1 MTKYN
6 KVTEPVYVSG
16 LKETRTRHGGGLLY
30 ELNMRGIKSDT
41 SYNVWIE
48 PTMMNWK
55 NWKEIVH
62 YANTKGQVLTNLKF
76 KDESKNLIN
85 ADSEVMCNYRVS
97 QQELADIV
105 NEYQATQT
113 QFGKLFA

>member
-6 KVTEPVYVSG
+6 KITEPVFVSG
-16 LKETRTRHGGGLLY
+16 LKETRTKHGGGVLY
-30 ELNMRGIKSDT
+30 QLSLRGIKTDSNYT
-41 SYNVWIE
+41 CWIE
-48 PTMMNWK
+48 PSMMNWK
-55 NWKEIVH
+55 NWREIVH

-76 KDESKNLIN
+76 KDESKLLVN
-85 ADSEVMCNYRVS
+85 ADSEVTCNYRVS

>member
-1 MTKYN
+1 MTKYA
-6 KVTEPVYVSG
+6 KLTEPVFVSG
-16 LKETRTRHGGGLLY
+16 LKETRTRYGGGTLY
-30 ELNMRGIKSDT
+30 QLSLRGIKSDLNYT
-41 SYNVWIE
+41 VWIE
-48 PTMMNWK
+48 PSMMNWK

-113 QFGKLFA
+113 QFGKLCA